1 MEWVNW
7 IENIVIILTLAVL
20 AVEDVKMK
28 SIDVRCIAGIG
39 LVSLAYGVIRCA
51 VWSAKCS
58 LILIIAGIV
67 FVGFL
72 LIMSVVL
79 KAIGLGDVAV
89 LCMLILAKGV
99 VFAVSTFMLAVTIM
113 AVVVILLLTMRKLR
127 RKDKVAFVP
136 YIALAA
142 MGVMICV

>member
-1 MEWVNW
+1 MEWVNC
-7 IENIVIILTLAVL
+7 IENIVIIIVLAVL
-20 AVEDVKMK
+20 SVEDVKMK

-39 LVSLAYGVIRCA
+39 SVSLIYGIIRCA
-51 VWSAKCS
+51 FYGVKWNVT
-58 LILIIAGIV
+58 LIVAGIV

-72 LIMSVVL
+72 LVMSVVI

-89 LCMLILAKGV
+89 LCMLIPVKDV
-99 VFAVSTFMLAVTIM
+99 VFVVSVFILAVTIM
-113 AVVVILLLTMRKLR
+113 AVVVTGLLIAHRLR

-142 MGVMICV
+142 MGVMVCV